1 MIEISFLD
9 FLRDLVN
16 PHLDFLARAVG
27 ISLLAAI
34 VCGVIGCYVVLR
46 GMAFIGDAV
55 SHAVFPGLAIAFALQ
70 ASVLVG
76 GAVATCERIPSSVS
90 SSPLLSLW
98 AW

>member
-34 VCGVIGCYVVLR
+34 VCGVIGCYVSCC
-46 GMAFIGDAV
+46 AAW
-55 SHAVFPGLAIAFALQ
+55 
-70 ASVLVG
+70 
-76 GAVATCERIPSSVS
+76 
-90 SSPLLSLW
+90 PLLAMPSPTRYFL
-98 AW
+98 A

>member
-34 VCGVIGCYVVLR
+34 VCGVIG
-46 GMAFIGDAV
+46 
-55 SHAVFPGLAIAFALQ
+55 
-70 ASVLVG
+70 
-76 GAVATCERIPSSVS
+76 
-90 SSPLLSLW
+90 LSLIHI
-98 AW
+98 

>member
-46 GMAFIGDAV
+46 GMAFI
-55 SHAVFPGLAIAFALQ
+55 
-70 ASVLVG
+70 
-76 GAVATCERIPSSVS
+76 
-90 SSPLLSLW
+90 LSLIHI
-98 AW
+98 